1 MWPSRR
7 AASGVRWS
15 LSGDYLATSLGVVLG
30 LAALVM
36 TLRPERVAQEHDGA
50 EAEASHA
57 EEGFETD
64 RSGAVLRDH
73 GDSEAGDQGE
83 GAGQATAQAGAAGEE
98 AAEGD
103 GWDHA
108 ADDHRQGGGGES
120 GAAGVVVGKG
130 PQVGD
135 GDSSMLLGGE
145 RGGHGVRAVGAT
157 KPPPFES

>member
-1 MWPSRR
+1 MAQPSG
-7 AASGVRWS
+7 SQWGP
-15 LSGDYLATSLGVVLG
+15 VV
-30 LAALVM
+30 
-36 TLRPERVAQEHDGA
+36 RPERVAQEHDGA
-50 EAEASHA
+50 EAEAGHA

-64 RSGAVLRDH
+64 QGHDEGGQAQDHAEAGGEVVAGEGSGAVMQDH

-83 GAGQATAQAGAAGEE
+83 GAGQAAAQAGAAGEE